1 MENVIVADLM
11 TRTPITIGPKKSL
24 HDAAKI
30 MVKKRVGFI
39 PIVDN
44 KKLVGILSQKDI
56 LWAILK
62 QPKQDLSKIKVIDI
76 SPRKIA
82 TIKPSANLKETIE
95 KMKKTKF
102 EKLPVILNGKLVG
115 IITSKDILSF
125 NPAAYPELEEIKQIR
140 EESEKLK
147 RIKLAKER
155 KSFYEGV
162 CEECG
167 NFETLFKINGVLM
180 CDSCRNNI

>member
-1 MENVIVADLM
+1 MEDIIVADLM
-11 TRTPITIGPKKSL
+11 TRTPITISPRKSL
-24 HDAAKI
+24 HDAAKL

-39 PIVDN
+39 PIVED

-56 LWAILK
+56 LWAIIRGAG
-62 QPKQDLSKIKVIDI
+62 QDLSKIKAIDI

-82 TIKPSANLKETIE
+82 TIKPSATLKETID

-102 EKLPVILNGKLVG
+102 EKLPVILNKKLVG

-125 NPAAYPELEEIKQIR
+125 NPEVYPELEELKQIR

-147 RIKLAKER
+147 RIKIAKER
-155 KSFYEGV
+155 KSSYEGV

-167 NFETLFKINGVLM
+167 NFDTLFKINGILM
-180 CDSCRNNI
+180 CDSCRGSM